1 MFEVNESYA
10 NRKGKYTVLEVN
22 APKMLVRY
30 EDGTEAELNVDI
42 QRRIWENIQGEEEA
56 REAARTARRSRRGPD
71 AAYYIKTLS
80 LEDEDDISV
89 PGWRERITVVPAHG
103 PKLKPGDRILY
114 YAVEDQVFFAL
125 GTVTG
130 EAQEDV
136 PTGFFY
142 SEEEAKSLRFYP
154 TDLDEQTYDVKNGV
168 HLDSVELESL
178 PNFRALLREANGYLK
193 ISEDDFELLAE
204 WLTELTEVEDEEL
217 EEEEDD
223 EEYDEQAL

>member
-22 APKMLVRY
+22 PPKMLVRY

-42 QRRIWENIQGEEEA
+42 QTRIWENMQSEEQA
-56 REAARTARRSRRGPD
+56 RSAARSARRRRRDDG
-71 AAYYIKTLS
+71 ASYYVKTLS

-89 PGWRERITVVPAHG
+89 PGWRERITVVPAGG
-103 PKLKPGDRILY
+103 PTLKPGDRILY
-114 YAVEDQVFFAL
+114 YAVEDRVFFAL

-130 EAQEDV
+130 EAQDGV

-142 SEEEAKSLRFYP
+142 SEEEAKTLRFYP
-154 TDLDEQTYDVKNGV
+154 IDLDEQTYDVRNGV
-168 HLDSVELESL
+168 RLDSVELESL
-178 PNFRALLREANGYLK
+178 PNYRTVLRESDRYLA

-217 EEEEDD
+217 EDEEEDD
-223 EEYDEQAL
+223 EDYDE